1 MEIYSL
7 IAVFS
12 DGSELELDNET
23 PNKSD
28 IRRAKREAIK
38 RGTTLA
44 FFKQGSYNCLGIWC
58 TRQVFDV
65 DGQPS
70 IGEAIPIMLAEAIN
84 RPYDPV
90 GVAAAVLM
98 AKYLIRAIKQ

>member
-12 DGSELELDNET
+12 DGSELELENET
-23 PNKSD
+23 PTKSA

-38 RGTTLA
+38 RGTTLV

-70 IGEAIPIMLAEAIN
+70 TGRTISVILEEAIN

-90 GVAAAVLM
+90 GVAIAVLM
-98 AKYLIRAIKQ
+98 VKYLIREIKQ